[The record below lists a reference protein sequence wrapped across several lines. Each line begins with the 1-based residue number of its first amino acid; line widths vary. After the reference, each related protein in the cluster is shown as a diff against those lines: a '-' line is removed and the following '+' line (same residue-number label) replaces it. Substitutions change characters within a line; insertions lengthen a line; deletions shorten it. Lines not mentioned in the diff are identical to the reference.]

1 MKNKYYFFKKMYKEY
16 VVIIEIKGKYKSF
29 GYDKELIKYMKNNDI
44 NYVIVDSDFKVS
56 VVQVNHINNYKKYLI
71 MNWIKNKCI

>member
-71 MNWIKNKCI
+71 MNWIKNKCL